1 MHSRLEAQLDRLVNY
16 AQCLCGNREDARD
29 LAQSCVVKALV
40 AKKVPSDERA
50 YRAWLF
56 KILRNTFLD
65 NLRKQATH
73 DKILRELM
81 ENSEFGGNN
90 QQDSSVYNIEQ
101 RNINILS
108 VHEGL
113 AKLNADQREI
123 LVLIDMAGF
132 SYREA
137 ADILKLPIG
146 TVMSRLSRS
155 RNVLLRKIDGINIG
169 PVSVPAIGKAK

>member
-1 MHSRLEAQLDRLVNY
+1 MHSRLEAQLDRLINY
-16 AQCLCGNREDARD
+16 AQCLSGNREDARD
-29 LAQSCVVKALV
+29 LAQSCAVKAL
-40 AKKVPSDERA
+40 AARKVPSDERA

-73 DKILRELM
+73 DNILSELM

-101 RNINILS
+101 KNINILS
-108 VHEGL
+108 VHAGL

-123 LVLIDMAGF
+123 LVLVDMTGF

-137 ADILKLPIG
+137 ADILHLPIG

-155 RNVLLRKIDGINIG
+155 RNALLREMDGINIG
-169 PVSVPAIGKAK
+169 PVSVPAIGKGK